1 MCRRVAANTTGAR
14 RAVAVEER
22 RVIQRSTRFN
32 KKTYCILSSK
42 KKQRRARVTV
52 CQEKT
57 QAKIQETPF
66 IRCQN
71 MPPFPLL
78 SPQKQKGL
86 IHLPLGDRWKA
97 TDGVKS
103 KSQARKHYLVHY
115 RLFLPKPHPLR
126 EFDVLYNFFSLLV
139 KNGWQKKQDN
149 CSSSIVVVRS

>member
-1 MCRRVAANTTGAR
+1 MCRRVVANTTGAR

-115 RLFLPKPHPLR
+115 RLFLPKTPSFARIRCFVQFFLSSREKWVAKKNKITVHPL
-126 EFDVLYNFFSLLV
+126 
-139 KNGWQKKQDN
+139 
-149 CSSSIVVVRS
+149 